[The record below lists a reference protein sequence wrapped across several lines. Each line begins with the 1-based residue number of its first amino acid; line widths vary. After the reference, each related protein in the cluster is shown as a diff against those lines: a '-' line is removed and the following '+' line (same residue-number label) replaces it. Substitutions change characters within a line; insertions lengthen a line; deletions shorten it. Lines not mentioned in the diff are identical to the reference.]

1 MCPHLQIHKPSSPWL
16 CVLISVFTISSP
28 YSQALISILMSL
40 TSTIIYDYHIHYH
53 ISIFEHIISIFVTL
67 FPCPQ
72 MPTADSQ
79 VLSSILVNPPFFTTL
94 ISIFSCPHLSAQ
106 SQTSPIPACRVIVG
120 SRLLARSLGHTTKG
134 RDWAGMGR
142 GGKTLLGSG
151 LGNPGGPPGR
161 RGPNSTEGWGWGGCS
176 VSPEMPDCICFIAPE
191 ITQRK
196 PKENRAAGW
205 RLRGLGRAAG
215 ASRGGN
221 TGRAPGPPGLG
232 DGGYGTSE
240 LRFTKGPETWM
251 AAAGWFLQEE
261 QAS

>member
-1 MCPHLQIHKPSSPWL
+1 M
-16 CVLISVFTISSP
+16 
-28 YSQALISILMSL
+28 
-40 TSTIIYDYHIHYH
+40 
-53 ISIFEHIISIFVTL
+53 
-67 FPCPQ
+67 
-72 MPTADSQ
+72 
-79 VLSSILVNPPFFTTL
+79 NPPFFTTL

-106 SQTSPIPACRVIVG
+106 RQTSPIPACRVTVG

-161 RGPNSTEGWGWGGCS
+161 RGPNSTEGWGWGVCS
-176 VSPEMPDCICFIAPE
+176 DSLEMPDCICFIAPE

-196 PKENRAAGW
+196 PRENRAAGW
-205 RLRGLGRAAG
+205 RLRGLCRAAG

-240 LRFTKGPETWM
+240 LHFIKGPETWTDGSSRVVP
-251 AAAGWFLQEE
+251 AGRAGELSPTGPGPSWVEPGLHPGSTAELGEGRGLPEAVGLTGQWFP
-261 QAS
+261 QASTSTDRMPDPRRQLCHSTKSQKWSLSTLSAFTDIAPG